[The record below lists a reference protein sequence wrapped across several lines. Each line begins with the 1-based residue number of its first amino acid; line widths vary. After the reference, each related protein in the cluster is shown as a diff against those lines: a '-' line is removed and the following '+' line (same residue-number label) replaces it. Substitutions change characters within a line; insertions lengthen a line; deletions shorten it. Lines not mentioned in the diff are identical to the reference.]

1 MSADVPDLLVAD
13 TLLVRSSIGTIFLRM
28 TDGSTSALLEVSP
41 EEALCASRVLRDAA
55 RSALN
60 AEGEYEHR

>member
-1 MSADVPDLLVAD
+1 MSADVPGLLVAD
-13 TLLVRSSIGTIFLRM
+13 TLLV
-28 TDGSTSALLEVSP
+28 TDGSASALLEVSP
-41 EEALCASRVLRDAA
+41 EEALSASRVLRDAA